1 MMGPGGCSWRMMIM
15 GNSTSYDI
23 FTVDN
28 NESSDLD
35 QRDVCVLKIVMF
47 QHRKATVVPLL
58 RKVYYEYSSLFM

>member
-1 MMGPGGCSWRMMIM
+1 M